1 MEKYYY
7 AIETFNVVISLEPEN
22 FDAYHYLAILI
33 QKGSFKETKPHL
45 HSSILKLLQKPNLV
59 NPNSISRGII
69 SLIKTDPTIKDLLL
83 LKDNSNIDDHIIK
96 IITNLSNQKM
106 LTELMSLTPL
116 VDLDIEHKTKTFP
129 TILW

>member
-83 LKDNSNIDDHIIK
+83 LKDNSNIDDHTIK
-96 IITNLSNQKM
+96 IITNWNLPFGIVSEYEAFIAPKIFLSF
-106 LTELMSLTPL
+106 
-116 VDLDIEHKTKTFP
+116 IERLFTYRY
-129 TILW
+129 